1 MLDLLESTSYIDNME
16 RAERFRKIKL
26 DMSLK
31 ELKRAQNDM
40 DVSYQDLLYMDIIYF
55 HPETT
60 VSYIADVLNI
70 AGTAVTVRLNRM
82 EKNGWIKKLQS
93 PDDRRQALI
102 YITDEGKQARL
113 YIREQ
118 RRKRADAFF
127 EVLSDEEKQT
137 LLELLNKINSEREG

>member
-1 MLDLLESTSYIDNME
+1 MLQRRFREGKGVTINEELFYAIRRSNACLRRKRADGSVSHKGSGRLLDLLEDEKGTSQQQLAD
-16 RAERFRKIKL
+16 AAGL
-26 DMSLK
+26 
-31 ELKRAQNDM
+31 RAQ
-40 DVSYQDLLYMDIIYF
+40 
-55 HPETT
+55 T
-60 VSYIADVLNI
+60 VSEMICVL
-70 AGTAVTVRLNRM
+70 

>member
-1 MLDLLESTSYIDNME
+1 M
-16 RAERFRKIKL
+16 
-26 DMSLK
+26 
-31 ELKRAQNDM
+31 RAQ
-40 DVSYQDLLYMDIIYF
+40 
-55 HPETT
+55 T
-60 VSYIADVLNI
+60 VSEMICVL
-70 AGTAVTVRLNRM
+70 

-127 EVLSDEEKQT
+127 EVLSDEEQQT